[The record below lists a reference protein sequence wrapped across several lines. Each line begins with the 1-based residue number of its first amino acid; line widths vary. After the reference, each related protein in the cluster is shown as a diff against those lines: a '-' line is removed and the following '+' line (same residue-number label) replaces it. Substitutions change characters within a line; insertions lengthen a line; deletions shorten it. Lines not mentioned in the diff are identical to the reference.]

1 MSSEAY
7 ELTAM
12 TARYVFA
19 ALMLWIV
26 WRACRGAWID
36 SRRAARLRR
45 LSPMTGLC
53 GEMVV
58 VEGEGQARRG
68 MRYPVIREGTIG
80 SSRRADIRIRHAS
93 VRRRHAYFQ
102 LTEAGLS
109 VRGHA
114 GARLRD
120 GDGHLVRELML
131 VDGDALSV
139 GNIRLLLVLS
149 MPEGVQMP
157 EREERAAREPD
168 DLFDAAYDGGD
179 AIGDVRPRRA
189 QQPSG
194 EYAHGERPDEF
205 AQDRE
210 DGRPGEFARERGN
223 GRPDEWTRE
232 RGGADVD
239 GAGRERFAQ
248 SGRPAGEGSMR
259 EFGRPAGEGSM
270 REFGR
275 PAGNVPARGVSP
287 NGQEVPN
294 RGGRNR
300 PASTYSRPDADPR
313 RHDGVNADAGS
324 LQRES
329 AGPGLR
335 AAVCDGFNAGNFS
348 DAEARYRR
356 PARDDFDV
364 DETLYGGKTASARA
378 RDDFDVDETLYGEKT
393 ASARAR
399 DNSDVDETLYGGKA
413 TSARARD
420 DFDVDETLYGGK
432 AASARA
438 RDDFDADETLY
449 GGKSTSARARDDFD
463 VDETLYGGKSTSARA
478 RDDFDIDEALYGDP
492 RGNARETDGGSEADE
507 ALYSAPRRKK
517 HRRR

>member
-120 GDGHLVRELML
+120 GDGHLVRELKL

-168 DLFDAAYDGGD
+168 GLFDAAYDGGD

-248 SGRPAGEGSMR
+248 S
-259 EFGRPAGEGSM
+259 GRPAGEGSM

-364 DETLYGGKTASARA
+364 DETLYG
-378 RDDFDVDETLYGEKT
+378 EK
-393 ASARAR
+393 AAP
-399 DNSDVDETLYGGKA
+399 
-413 TSARARD
+413 ARARD

-432 AASARA
+432 TASARA
-438 RDDFDADETLY
+438 RDDFDA
-449 GGKSTSARARDDFD
+449 
-463 VDETLYGGKSTSARA
+463 DETLYGGKSTSARA

-492 RGNARETDGGSEADE
+492 RGNVRGTGGGSEADE
-507 ALYSAPRRKK
+507 ALYGAPRRRK
-517 HRRR
+517 HRRG

>member
-120 GDGHLVRELML
+120 GDGHLVRELKL

-232 RGGADVD
+232 RDGADVD

-259 EFGRPAGEGSM
+259 EFGRPAG
-270 REFGR
+270 
-275 PAGNVPARGVSP
+275 NVPARGVSP
-287 NGQEVPN
+287 NRQEVPN

-300 PASTYSRPDADPR
+300 PAPASSRPDADPR

-335 AAVCDGFNAGNFS
+335 AAVCDGFNAGDFS

-356 PARDDFDV
+356 P
-364 DETLYGGKTASARA
+364 
-378 RDDFDVDETLYGEKT
+378 
-393 ASARAR
+393 
-399 DNSDVDETLYGGKA
+399 
-413 TSARARD
+413 ARD

-449 GGKSTSARARDDFD
+449 GGKTASARARDNSEVDETLYGGKAAPARARDDFD
-463 VDETLYGGKSTSARA
+463 VDETLYGRKSTSARA

-492 RGNARETDGGSEADE
+492 RGNVRGTGGGSEADE
-507 ALYSAPRRKK
+507 ALYGAPRRKK

>member
-194 EYAHGERPDEF
+194 EYAHGERPGEF

-248 SGRPAGEGSMR
+248 S
-259 EFGRPAGEGSM
+259 GRPAGEGSM

-335 AAVCDGFNAGNFS
+335 AAVCDGFNAGDFS

-364 DETLYGGKTASARA
+364 
-378 RDDFDVDETLYGEKT
+378 
-393 ASARAR
+393 
-399 DNSDVDETLYGGKA
+399 
-413 TSARARD
+413 
-420 DFDVDETLYGGK
+420 
-432 AASARA
+432 
-438 RDDFDADETLY
+438 DETLY

-463 VDETLYGGKSTSARA
+463 VDETLYGGKTASARA

-492 RGNARETDGGSEADE
+492 RGNARETGGGSEADE
-507 ALYSAPRRKK
+507 ALYGAPRRKK

>member
-179 AIGDVRPRRA
+179 AIGDVRPRRV

-248 SGRPAGEGSMR
+248 SGRLAGEGSMREFGRPAGEGSMR
-259 EFGRPAGEGSM
+259 ESGRPAGEGSM

-275 PAGNVPARGVSP
+275 PAGNVPARGASP
-287 NGQEVPN
+287 NRQEIPN

-300 PASTYSRPDADPR
+300 PASTYNHPDASPR
-313 RHDGVNADAGS
+313 RYDGANADAGS
-324 LQRES
+324 LPRES

-335 AAVCDGFNAGNFS
+335 AAVRDGFNTGDFS

-364 DETLYGGKTASARA
+364 DETLYGGKSVSTP
-378 RDDFDVDETLYGEKT
+378 
-393 ASARAR
+393 
-399 DNSDVDETLYGGKA
+399 
-413 TSARARD
+413 ARD

-432 AASARA
+432 AAPARV
-438 RDDFDADETLY
+438 RDDFDVDETLY
-449 GGKSTSARARDDFD
+449 GGKAAPARARDDFD

-492 RGNARETDGGSEADE
+492 RGNARETGGGSEADE

>member
-223 GRPDEWTRE
+223 GRPGEFARERGNGRPDEWTRE

-248 SGRPAGEGSMR
+248 SGRLAGEGSMREFGRPAGEGSMREFGRPAGEGSMR

-335 AAVCDGFNAGNFS
+335 AAVCDGFNAGDFS

-378 RDDFDVDETLYGEKT
+378 RDDFDVDETLYG
-393 ASARAR
+393 
-399 DNSDVDETLYGGKA
+399 GKA
-413 TSARARD
+413 TSARVRD
-420 DFDVDETLYGGK
+420 DSDVDETLYGGK
-432 AASARA
+432 AAS
-438 RDDFDADETLY
+438 T
-449 GGKSTSARARDDFD
+449 RARDDFD

-492 RGNARETDGGSEADE
+492 RGNARGTGGGSEADE
-507 ALYSAPRRKK
+507 ALYGAPRRKK

>member
-120 GDGHLVRELML
+120 GDGHLVRELIL

-157 EREERAAREPD
+157 EREGRAAQEPD

-179 AIGDVRPRRA
+179 AIGDVRPRRV

-248 SGRPAGEGSMR
+248 SGRLAGEGSMR

-270 REFGR
+270 RESGR
-275 PAGNVPARGVSP
+275 PAGNVPARGASP

-300 PASTYSRPDADPR
+300 PAPTYSRPDMGIR

-335 AAVCDGFNAGNFS
+335 AAVRDGFNAGDFS

-364 DETLYGGKTASARA
+364 DETLYGGKSA
-378 RDDFDVDETLYGEKT
+378 
-393 ASARAR
+393 
-399 DNSDVDETLYGGKA
+399 
-413 TSARARD
+413 SARARD

-432 AASARA
+432 ATPARA
-438 RDDFDADETLY
+438 RDDFNVDEVLY
-449 GGKSTSARARDDFD
+449 GGKSVSTPARDDFD
-463 VDETLYGGKSTSARA
+463 VDETLYGGKAAPARVRDDFDVDETLYGGKAAPARA

-492 RGNARETDGGSEADE
+492 RGNARGTGGGSEADE
-507 ALYSAPRRKK
+507 ALYGAPRRKK

>member
-259 EFGRPAGEGSM
+259 EFGRPAG
-270 REFGR
+270 
-275 PAGNVPARGVSP
+275 NVPARGVSP

-335 AAVCDGFNAGNFS
+335 AAVCDGFNAGDFS

-356 PARDDFDV
+356 PARDYFDVDETLYGEKAAPARARDDFDVDETLYGGKTASARARDNSDVDETLYGGKSVSTRARDDFDVDETLYGGKSVSTRARDDFDVDETLYGGKSTSTRARDDFDV

-378 RDDFDVDETLYGEKT
+378 RDDFD
-393 ASARAR
+393 
-399 DNSDVDETLYGGKA
+399 
-413 TSARARD
+413 
-420 DFDVDETLYGGK
+420 
-432 AASARA
+432 
-438 RDDFDADETLY
+438 
-449 GGKSTSARARDDFD
+449 
-463 VDETLYGGKSTSARA
+463 
-478 RDDFDIDEALYGDP
+478 IDEALYGDP
-492 RGNARETDGGSEADE
+492 RGNARGTGGGSEADE
-507 ALYSAPRRKK
+507 ALYGAPRRKK